1 MEEAKNEADEI
12 NKILNKLKKSSDYK
26 NIDQKMNEIKGRINT
41 YKDKYAKKKEE
52 LVKSNEKPIENVEV
66 GDTVYVNSFSQNAK
80 VLSVDDKKNEVV
92 VQLGAIKMTLKKEN
106 ICLEKK
112 DKDTKGSKSGK
123 IMKNKAQGATTSV
136 DLRGMDLET
145 ALMEVDKYID
155 DSYLAGLEQLTIIHG
170 VGTLVLKKGVQSY
183 LKKHKHIKNYRDGQY
198 GEGGMGV
205 TIVTL
210 K

>member
-1 MEEAKNEADEI
+1 
-12 NKILNKLKKSSDYK
+12 
-26 NIDQKMNEIKGRINT
+26 
-41 YKDKYAKKKEE
+41 
-52 LVKSNEKPIENVEV
+52 
-66 GDTVYVNSFSQNAK
+66 
-80 VLSVDDKKNEVV
+80 
-92 VQLGAIKMTLKKEN
+92 MTLKKEN
-106 ICLEKK
+106 ISIEKK